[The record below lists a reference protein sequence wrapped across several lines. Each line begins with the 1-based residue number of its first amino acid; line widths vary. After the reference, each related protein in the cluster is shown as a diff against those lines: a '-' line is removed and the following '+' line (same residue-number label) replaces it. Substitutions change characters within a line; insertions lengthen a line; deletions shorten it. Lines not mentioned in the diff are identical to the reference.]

1 MGPNELSPLFLLL
14 LKKKKVSQDSIIS
27 EFWKPQVWNQSLC
40 ANAKVLAGLIL
51 EMLEEIAL
59 F

>member
-1 MGPNELSPLFLLL
+1 MEPSLLAAD
-14 LKKKKVSQDSIIS
+14 KKKVPQDSIIS

-51 EMLEEIAL
+51 EMLEEL
-59 F
+59 HYF